1 MRPLQ
6 QSVSFGRPRLREYW
20 RSRPALLHENVRLF
34 TVAAETESR
43 SEQILTSS
51 TAVVRAVSVE
61 DQVTRHDEIATEQVP
76 LCLQCG
82 IPGRQLYAGLSDR
95 LFGAPG
101 QWGHLECPGCALV
114 WLNPWPLPR
123 TWVKPIALITRMAGD
138 GRSRRCGRILS
149 GDYSPPSP
157 AIGVPFAA
165 VLETGGNRIEL
176 GSRLEGARGFG
187 YDVPEW
193 GKKREAP

>member
-82 IPGRQLYAGLSDR
+82 IPGRQTVCRIVRPPFWRPRSMGTSRVPR
-95 LFGAPG
+95 LRLGVVESVAAS
-101 QWGHLECPGCALV
+101 Q
-114 WLNPWPLPR
+114 
-123 TWVKPIALITRMAGD
+123 
-138 GRSRRCGRILS
+138 GRG
-149 GDYSPPSP
+149 
-157 AIGVPFAA
+157 
-165 VLETGGNRIEL
+165 
-176 GSRLEGARGFG
+176 
-187 YDVPEW
+187 
-193 GKKREAP
+193 

>member
-1 MRPLQ
+1 M
-6 QSVSFGRPRLREYW
+6 
-20 RSRPALLHENVRLF
+20 
-34 TVAAETESR
+34 AAETESR

-123 TWVKPIALITRMAGD
+123 DVGKTYRTYYTH
-138 GRSRRCGRILS
+138 GRRR
-149 GDYSPPSP
+149 
-157 AIGVPFAA
+157 PFASLRENLKRGLFATVPGYRGA
-165 VLETGGNRIEL
+165 VRGGL
-176 GSRLEGARGFG
+176 G
-187 YDVPEW
+187 DW
-193 GKKREAP
+193 REPH